1 MGTSQVYEGQIALTG
16 LTGADGSQVSI
27 TVIDR
32 QIDNAL
38 TVPIAAVKQ
47 QGSGANVVRV
57 VDLKHGGRITEV
69 PVITGMTEG
78 SYIQISGGLDL
89 GQVVLVQV
97 TPPS

>member
-1 MGTSQVYEGQIALTG
+1 M
-16 LTGADGSQVSI
+16 
-27 TVIDR
+27 
-32 QIDNAL
+32 
-38 TVPIAAVKQ
+38 
-47 QGSGANVVRV
+47 VRV